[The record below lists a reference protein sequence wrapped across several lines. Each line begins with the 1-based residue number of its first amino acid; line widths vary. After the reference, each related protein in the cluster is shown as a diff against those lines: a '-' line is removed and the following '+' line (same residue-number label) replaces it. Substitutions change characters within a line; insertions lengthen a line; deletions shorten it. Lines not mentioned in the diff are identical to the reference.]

1 MTRSYMIIQQLQSS
15 MSLSTQERSR
25 AAKLGHTRRQ
35 LAAARRSL
43 ASSKGWLKRK
53 Y

>member
-1 MTRSYMIIQQLQSS
+1 
-15 MSLSTQERSR
+15 MSLTKLDRSR

-43 ASSKGWLKRK
+43 ASAKGWITRRTH
-53 Y
+53 

>member
-1 MTRSYMIIQQLQSS
+1 MITIIITKL
-15 MSLSTQERSR
+15 MSLTAMERSR

-35 LAAARRSL
+35 LAAAKRSL
-43 ASSKGWLKRK
+43 ASAKGWIKRRR